1 MNVLEGS
8 VPSTQPTLYSLHNVV
23 SDTQV
28 QCLNKLA
35 LIRTNRLGRQGI
47 NYVEGYKNGVI
58 SVAITPFTESR
69 YLLSFMHRLIK

>member
-8 VPSTQPTLYSLHNVV
+8 VPTMYSLHNLV

-35 LIRTNRLGRQGI
+35 LIRTNRLGQA
-47 NYVEGYKNGVI
+47 GYKLCRRV
-58 SVAITPFTESR
+58 
-69 YLLSFMHRLIK
+69 